1 MSEVEFKKE
10 HHDQS
15 TPFWGT
21 GGIVF
26 MGTPDFAVA
35 SLQAMVKAGYPI
47 VGVVTAPDKPSGR
60 GMKLNESAVKKY
72 AVKNGLKIL
81 QPEKLKNQEFLAE
94 LKSLNADL
102 QVVVAFRMLPEVVWN
117 MPPKGTINLHASL
130 LPQYRG
136 AAPINWVII
145 NGEKETGVTTFKLQ
159 HEIDTG
165 NILLQEKIEIGDNE
179 TAGELHDR
187 MKEIGAELLVRTVEG
202 ISNGTL
208 REVPQENVQQS
219 TLNDQFSGEDTHSSL
234 TTGPSSLKHAPKI
247 TTQTCQIDWQKSTD
261 EIHNLIRGLS
271 PYPAAFTELG
281 DKSLKVYRSEKEH
294 APPTSRPGRWETDR
308 KTFLK
313 FACSDGYIHVK
324 DVQLEGKK
332 RMGVE
337 DFLRGYRF

>member
-1 MSEVEFKKE
+1 MTNQNSTLPQLESE
-10 HHDQS
+10 
-15 TPFWGT
+15 TRL
-21 GGIVF
+21 VF

-35 SLQAMVKAGYPI
+35 SLQAMLKAGYTI
-47 VGVVTAPDKPSGR
+47 VAVVTAPDKPSGR

-165 NILLQEKIEIGDNE
+165 NILLQEKIAIGDNE

-187 MKEIGAELLVRTVEG
+187 MKDIGAELLVRTVEG

-208 REVPQENVQQS
+208 QEVPQENVQQS
-219 TLNDQFSGEDTHSSL
+219 TLNDQFSSEDTHSPL
-234 TTGPSSLKHAPKI
+234 TTGHSPLKHAPKI
-247 TTQTCQIDWQKSTD
+247 TTQTCQIDWRKSTD

-281 DKSLKVYRSEKEH
+281 DKTLKVFRSEKEH

-332 RMGVE
+332 RMDVE